1 MENSKDT
8 TNEDIDPP
16 IKYLLIGNI
25 DSNKIITEYSSSN
38 HSNQIKK
45 EINQIFSK
53 LSKTQIKKYNERNKI
68 TSKDSIY
75 YYIIEKPNL
84 IFIVLVDEDFP
95 EDLVFELIG
104 KIQKE
109 EIIKNMNKETQD
121 LNSSGRIELLNII
134 NIFQKK
140 SKEENDD
147 IFINVNNKDSS
158 SNEKRIEQNMNED
171 IEELQTKTDQFL
183 LTDDKNK
190 WKIKNLKIWKNYRT
204 WLFLAMIILI
214 ILIIFVF
221 LIYK

>member
-1 MENSKDT
+1 MENSKDK

-25 DSNKIITEYSSSN
+25 DSYKIITEYSSSN

-75 YYIIEKPNL
+75 YYIIEKPSL

-134 NIFQKK
+134 NIYQKK
-140 SKEENDD
+140 TKEENDD
-147 IFINVNNKDSS
+147 IFINVNDKDSS
-158 SNEKRIEQNMNED
+158 SNEKRIEQNINED

-214 ILIIFVF
+214 ILIIE
-221 LIYK
+221 III

>member
-1 MENSKDT
+1 MENSKDA

-134 NIFQKK
+134 NIYQKK

-147 IFINVNNKDSS
+147 IFINVNDKDSS
-158 SNEKRIEQNMNED
+158 SNEKRIEQNINED

-214 ILIIFVF
+214 ILIIE
-221 LIYK
+221 III

>member
-1 MENSKDT
+1 MENSKDK

-84 IFIVLVDEDFP
+84 IFVVLVDEDFP

-134 NIFQKK
+134 NIYQKK

-147 IFINVNNKDSS
+147 IFINVNDKDSS
-158 SNEKRIEQNMNED
+158 SNEKRIEQNINED

-214 ILIIFVF
+214 ILIIE
-221 LIYK
+221 III

>member
-1 MENSKDT
+1 MENSKDA

-134 NIFQKK
+134 NIYQKK

-147 IFINVNNKDSS
+147 IFINVNDKDSS

-214 ILIIFVF
+214 ILIIE
-221 LIYK
+221 III

>member
-1 MENSKDT
+1 MENSKDK

-53 LSKTQIKKYNERNKI
+53 LSKTQIKNYNERNKI
-68 TSKDSIY
+68 TSKASIY

-134 NIFQKK
+134 NI
-140 SKEENDD
+140 
-147 IFINVNNKDSS
+147 
-158 SNEKRIEQNMNED
+158 
-171 IEELQTKTDQFL
+171 
-183 LTDDKNK
+183 
-190 WKIKNLKIWKNYRT
+190 
-204 WLFLAMIILI
+204 
-214 ILIIFVF
+214 
-221 LIYK
+221 

>member
-1 MENSKDT
+1 MENSKDK

-134 NIFQKK
+134 NIYQKK
-140 SKEENDD
+140 TKEENDD
-147 IFINVNNKDSS
+147 IFINVNDKDSS
-158 SNEKRIEQNMNED
+158 SNEKRIEQNINED

-214 ILIIFVF
+214 ILIIE
-221 LIYK
+221 III

>member
-1 MENSKDT
+1 M
-8 TNEDIDPP
+8 
-16 IKYLLIGNI
+16 
-25 DSNKIITEYSSSN
+25 
-38 HSNQIKK
+38 
-45 EINQIFSK
+45 
-53 LSKTQIKKYNERNKI
+53 
-68 TSKDSIY
+68 
-75 YYIIEKPNL
+75 
-84 IFIVLVDEDFP
+84 VDEDFP

-134 NIFQKK
+134 NIYQKK

-147 IFINVNNKDSS
+147 IFINVNDKDSS
-158 SNEKRIEQNMNED
+158 SNEKRIEQNINED

-214 ILIIFVF
+214 ILIIE
-221 LIYK
+221 III

>member
-1 MENSKDT
+1 MENSKDK

-134 NIFQKK
+134 NIYQKK

-147 IFINVNNKDSS
+147 IFINVNDKDSS
-158 SNEKRIEQNMNED
+158 SNEKRIEQNINED

-214 ILIIFVF
+214 ILIIE
-221 LIYK
+221 III